1 MTSQRLSS
9 LLVSEPHIMDAKITL
24 TDGDKLTWEK
34 VPGASYYLLK
44 LPATKLLE
52 ENFLLG
58 CNTSTS
64 VEIPYSS
71 LTFKNGIKKRPP
83 KVKTVVEVWAFGNS
97 RIIGN
102 GTRYTNVGMY
112 ESYTSFSSK
121 RKISSLFY
129 RGEKF
134 MFILYLDPIPSRVSE
149 SVPTSTALR
158 VRGLQRFCC
167 VGSIGR
173 AVIVLK
179 SS

>member
-1 MTSQRLSS
+1 MN
-9 LLVSEPHIMDAKITL
+9 AKITL

-52 ENFLLG
+52 ENSLLG

-83 KVKTVVEVWAFGNS
+83 KVKTEVEVWAFGNS

-112 ESYTSFSSK
+112 DSYTSFSLK
-121 RKISSLFY
+121 RKISSLF
-129 RGEKF
+129 
-134 MFILYLDPIPSRVSE
+134 
-149 SVPTSTALR
+149 
-158 VRGLQRFCC
+158 
-167 VGSIGR
+167 
-173 AVIVLK
+173 
-179 SS
+179 